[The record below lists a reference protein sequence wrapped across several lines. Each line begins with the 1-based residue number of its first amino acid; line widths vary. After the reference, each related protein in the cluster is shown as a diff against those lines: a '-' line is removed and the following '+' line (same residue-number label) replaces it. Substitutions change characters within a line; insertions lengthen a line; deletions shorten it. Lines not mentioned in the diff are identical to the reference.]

1 MLTLNARTFFRTNR
15 HDIQERYGSFI
26 LIAKWSIRI
35 CYILGRPKH
44 YHFRWMVVRNLSL
57 ALEAM
62 HLVRNLSL
70 ALEAMHRVRALCLAA
85 AGGHGAGR
93 LMLAHWQVA
102 EAGEEV
108 SNDNGYSRFRSH
120 LFDLEFNV
128 YELNISFPNSPLC
141 AAPGA
146 VHPKPAG
153 PLQTLNG
160 MSLYAVPRA
169 VHPKQSFPH
178 QILNGMSLY
187 AVPGAVHPK
196 PAGRLVGVY
205 CCGLVGF

>member
-15 HDIQERYGSFI
+15 HDIQERDASFI

-44 YHFRWMVVRNLSL
+44 YHFRWMV
-57 ALEAM
+57 
-62 HLVRNLSL
+62 VRNLSL

-128 YELNISFPNSPLC
+128 YKLNINLSLIVRTSIWMLLECRGRDTANFVSPSSTLAARC
-141 AAPGA
+141 A
-146 VHPKPAG
+146 
-153 PLQTLNG
+153 
-160 MSLYAVPRA
+160 
-169 VHPKQSFPH
+169 
-178 QILNGMSLY
+178 
-187 AVPGAVHPK
+187 
-196 PAGRLVGVY
+196 
-205 CCGLVGF
+205 